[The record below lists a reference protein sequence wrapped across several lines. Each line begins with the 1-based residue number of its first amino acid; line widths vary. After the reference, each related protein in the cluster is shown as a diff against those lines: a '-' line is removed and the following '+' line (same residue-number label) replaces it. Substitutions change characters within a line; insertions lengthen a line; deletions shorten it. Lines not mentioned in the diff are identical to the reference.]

1 MPVSDRVVYKMR
13 HIASLFSRIRS
24 RPIYW
29 PRLLLIASLEI
40 VLAFSSFGYIVMPPV
55 SMAFVS
61 LPVLIGAFFLGPLEG
76 MLLGALFGLTSV
88 WKASLT
94 ATLYADIIFSP
105 LRSGQASDSVMLA
118 IGARMAFGLLAGHLY
133 VWAQRRKRWLRCA
146 AITVSTITALFV
158 HSLLVHSIISL
169 CFPKAGFSPWQAVE
183 TLFSLEGFLNWAAFA
198 LILLLMDYAMQRD
211 SIQRLVDIVSK
222 ADNRQQ
228 FWHNIRFNACCLVI
242 ISGIA
247 LSLFYHFLQ
256 RTKALLAY
264 YQIFLSDEV
273 IEVIMGIGL
282 QFLAAVFALSLMLV
296 VVLMYFGC
304 YSREII
310 KMAERDALTGLY
322 NRGASYAYICKRLEK
337 KKPHQY
343 MMLIDVDNFKRIND
357 LYGHPAGDRVL
368 QAVALVL
375 KQHFPRPSIVGRFG
389 GDEFVVCT
397 ENLDLFADDSKHL
410 EHLLRS
416 FNQIQVG
423 SSFISC
429 SVGVAPLE
437 ANLSYE
443 ELYRNTDSALYEAK
457 NRHKNCF
464 AVYEKDL
471 YEEAT
476 ASR

>member
-1 MPVSDRVVYKMR
+1 MPGLDRVVYRMK
-13 HIASLFSRIRS
+13 HITSLFSRIRS

-40 VLAFSSFGYIVMPPV
+40 VLAFSAFGYIVVPPM

-105 LRSGQASDSVMLA
+105 LRSGQPGDSVMLA
-118 IGARMAFGLLAGHLY
+118 IGARMVFGLLAGHLY
-133 VWAQRRKRWLRCA
+133 VWAQRKKRWMRGA
-146 AITVSTITALFV
+146 AITIATITALFV
-158 HSLLVHSIISL
+158 HSLLVYSIISL
-169 CFPKAGFSPWQAVE
+169 CFPRTGFSPWQAVE
-183 TLFSLEGFLNWAAFA
+183 LLFSPEGFFSWVIFA
-198 LILLLMDYAMQRD
+198 VILLLMDYTMQRD
-211 SIQRLVDIVSK
+211 SVRRIADIVGK

-228 FWHNIRFNACCLVI
+228 FWHNIYFDACCLLV
-242 ISGIA
+242 ISGIS

-264 YQIFLSDEV
+264 YQIFLSPEV
-273 IEVIMGIGL
+273 VEIIIGIGL
-282 QFLAAVFALSLMLV
+282 QFLAAVFALSLMMV

-310 KMAERDALTGLY
+310 KRAERDALTGLY
-322 NRGASYAYICKRLEK
+322 NRGASCTYIYKRLERK
-337 KKPHQY
+337 NPNQY
-343 MMLIDVDNFKRIND
+343 MLLIDVDDFKHIND
-357 LYGHPAGDRVL
+357 LYGHPTGDRVL

-397 ENLDLFADDSKHL
+397 ESMDLLADNFKRL
-410 EHLLRS
+410 EQLIRS
-416 FNQIQVG
+416 FN
-423 SSFISC
+423 
-429 SVGVAPLE
+429 
-437 ANLSYE
+437 
-443 ELYRNTDSALYEAK
+443 
-457 NRHKNCF
+457 
-464 AVYEKDL
+464 
-471 YEEAT
+471 
-476 ASR
+476 